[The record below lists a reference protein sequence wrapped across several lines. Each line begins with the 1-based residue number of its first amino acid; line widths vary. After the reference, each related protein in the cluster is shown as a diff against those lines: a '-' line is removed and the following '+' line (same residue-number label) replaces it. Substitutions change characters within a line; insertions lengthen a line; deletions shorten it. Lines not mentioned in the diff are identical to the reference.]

1 MAVHHALFMPRAAC
15 LLVVFLCD
23 QADNFGMRA
32 VLFAA
37 SLVLLACAAGCS
49 GSPAPATQPTPACRT
64 PSPIT
69 PWQAGFPLV
78 EGRGSGVSLWGIV
91 MTSSRGPAQ
100 VGEEV
105 KIVWRMTGS
114 GPLTLLSI
122 APDGRRA
129 PLEWG
134 PVMHDTGSTFNKPGD
149 EWGAGYVFNSPG
161 CWDLRA
167 IRGSLHA
174 DVLLTVVRSLT

>member
-1 MAVHHALFMPRAAC
+1 MGSLPGSRPAAG
-15 LLVVFLCD
+15 LLVVSWCN
-23 QADNFGMRA
+23 QADNLGMRA
-32 VLFAA
+32 VSFAA
-37 SLVLLACAAGCS
+37 AVVLLACAAGCS
-49 GSPAPATQPTPACRT
+49 GSPAPATHATPACRT

-78 EGRGSGVSLWGIV
+78 EGHGIGVSLWGIV
-91 MTSSRGPAQ
+91 MTSKRGPAR
-100 VGEEV
+100 VREEI

-114 GPLTLLSI
+114 GPLTLLTI

-134 PVMHDTGSTFNKPGD
+134 PVVHDTGSTFDKPGG
-149 EWGAGYVFNSPG
+149 EWGAGYVFTTPG

-167 IRGSLHA
+167 VRGSLHA
-174 DVLLTVVRSLT
+174 DVLLTVVR